1 MLDIVKISEQLFAKL
16 QQETDILMSDR
27 LLSQQV
33 LEARAREL
41 TNKRDEE
48 LNRID
53 QWAAQ
58 QKALISE
65 IFSALIAEV
74 EADRQRNESNL
85 MRMRGE
91 LNNDKLHSEV
101 SAARAKSKA
110 EVAPRVVSRNEQF
123 LKAAQ

>member
-16 QQETDILMSDR
+16 QQEADVLMSDR

-33 LEARAREL
+33 LEARTREL
-41 TNKRDEE
+41 MSKRDDEM
-48 LNRID
+48 NRIE

-85 MRMRGE
+85 MRMKGEYSFEKSRGE
-91 LNNDKLHSEV
+91 T
-101 SAARAKSKA
+101 APARESSG
-110 EVAPRVVSRNEQF
+110 PRVVEQNERF

>member
-41 TNKRDEE
+41 TNKRDAE

>member
-1 MLDIVKISEQLFAKL
+1 
-16 QQETDILMSDR
+16 MS
-27 LLSQQV
+27 
-33 LEARAREL
+33 
-41 TNKRDEE
+41 KRDDEM
-48 LNRID
+48 NRIE

-85 MRMRGE
+85 LRMKGEYSFEKSRGE
-91 LNNDKLHSEV
+91 T
-101 SAARAKSKA
+101 APARESSS
-110 EVAPRVVSRNEQF
+110 PRVVEQSERF

>member
-16 QQETDILMSDR
+16 QQEADVLMSDR

-33 LEARAREL
+33 LEARTREL
-41 TNKRDEE
+41 MSKRDDEM
-48 LNRID
+48 NRIE

-65 IFSALIAEV
+65 MFSALIAEV

-85 MRMRGE
+85 MRMKGE
-91 LNNDKLHSEV
+91 YSFEKSRSE
-101 SAARAKSKA
+101 AAPARESSN
-110 EVAPRVVSRNEQF
+110 PRVVEQSERF

>member
-16 QQETDILMSDR
+16 QQEADVLMSDR

-33 LEARAREL
+33 LEARTREL
-41 TNKRDEE
+41 TNKKNEE
-48 LNRID
+48 LNRIE

-91 LNNDKLHSEV
+91 LSERILNE
-101 SAARAKSKA
+101 STQARGKAAADGST
-110 EVAPRVVSRNEQF
+110 PRVVARNEQF